1 MAQDDWITTTEAAE
15 ISGYHV
21 EYVRKLI
28 KSDKVKG
35 RKVWGREWQVS
46 RSSLLAHIAK
56 AGKLGAKR
64 GPKPG
69 A

>member
-1 MAQDDWITTTEAAE
+1 MPTDWITTAEAAE

-21 EYVRKLI
+21 EYIRKLI
-28 KSDKVKG
+28 KSGKVNG
-35 RKVWGREWQVS
+35 RKVWGREWQVN
-46 RSSLLAHIAK
+46 RSSLLAHVRK
-56 AGKLGAKR
+56 SEKMGAKR